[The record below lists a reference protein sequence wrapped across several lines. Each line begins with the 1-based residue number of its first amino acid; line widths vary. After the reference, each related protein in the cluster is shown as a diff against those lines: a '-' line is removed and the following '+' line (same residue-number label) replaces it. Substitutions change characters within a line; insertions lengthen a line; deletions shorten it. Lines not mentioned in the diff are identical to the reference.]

1 MQSLHKLYDVSHACA
16 EKKLLISLLAQP
28 TASLQIPIC
37 ERLRSRHDK
46 GAHIVH
52 WQGAPSLCCCA
63 IFGSDQMHCVVHH
76 SCYTVFRFKNAKP
89 TNELQAWR
97 IQGDCCSGDRT
108 SCPVTERSAVWN
120 LAGPARHFSHFASN
134 KCELMFRR
142 VTTKWLF
149 GADWQPRF
157 CQAIPGQLWVY
168 V

>member
-1 MQSLHKLYDVSHACA
+1 MCRKRKQ
-16 EKKLLISLLAQP
+16 LISLLAQP
-28 TASLQIPIC
+28 TAFLQTPIW

-63 IFGSDQMHCVVHH
+63 IFGSDQTYCVVHH
-76 SCYTVFRFKNAKP
+76 CCYTVVILFSDLEMRSQPMSYKHDAFRA
-89 TNELQAWR
+89 TVAH
-97 IQGDCCSGDRT
+97 RT
-108 SCPVTERSAVWN
+108 SCPVTERLAVWN
-120 LAGPARHFSHFASN
+120 LAGSARHFSHFASN
-134 KCELMFRR
+134 KCELMFAR

-157 CQAIPGQLWVY
+157 CLAIPGQLWVH